1 MTQGAPPDV
10 ARCISGKIV
19 GAYSIEDLYSAD
31 PAQFQTQEFFDQV
44 RGFAE
49 TCDARG
55 VTRGGRYRLVGSDAL
70 TGLAAPLWHVPD
82 RELAQV

>member
-1 MTQGAPPDV
+1 MTQGAPADI

-19 GAYSIEDLYSAD
+19 GEYSIEDLYSAD

-49 TCDARG
+49 TCDAEG
-55 VTRGGRYRLVGSDAL
+55 
-70 TGLAAPLWHVPD
+70 
-82 RELAQV
+82 